1 MARGTPGSTAASAR
15 PHPVAAAA
23 PGTNIELLVVAL
35 GAGSIV
41 ASHVND
47 GGFWLVKEYFNLS
60 VVQTLGT
67 WTVLETAFS
76 VVALCL
82 VLLASSLI

>member
-1 MARGTPGSTAASAR
+1 M
-15 PHPVAAAA
+15 
-23 PGTNIELLVVAL
+23 PGTNRELLVLAL

-47 GGFWLVKEYFNLS
+47 GGFWLVKEYFNLT
-60 VVQTLGT
+60 VVQTLAT

-76 VVALCL
+76 IVALCL
-82 VLLASSLI
+82 VLAASLVI